1 MKKYWR
7 TIHECLALKRGSRS
21 HLSRNL
27 DQLSREKNGISPAR
41 RGAEQSSARRKQ
53 DRQDAIKSESSE
65 KNSGIIGVSGGG
77 WLFQPADCRSR
88 LREHDTPPSFEGR
101 GGAGFAGAGFVT
113 SVLQRAEPQAM
124 VYRPPA
130 SSAAGVPVTGSTE
143 AAVPTLKRNG
153 KARRGSAR
161 KKKLAQANFLLESG
175 GRFR

>member
-1 MKKYWR
+1 MQ
-7 TIHECLALKRGSRS
+7 E
-21 HLSRNL
+21 
-27 DQLSREKNGISPAR
+27 
-41 RGAEQSSARRKQ
+41 SARRKQ
-53 DRQDAIKSESSE
+53 DRQDGIKSESSE

-88 LREHDTPPSFEGR
+88 LREHDSPPFEGR

-143 AAVPTLKRNG
+143 AAVPTTNRNG

-161 KKKLAQANFLLESG
+161 KKKA
-175 GRFR
+175 